1 MQLVLDICQAAGL
14 GAACGISPFFAV
26 LVAGA
31 LARANVGVDFEHTP
45 YAFLE
50 STWFL
55 LAVTAALLMTTL
67 LRGYFKDGVRA
78 DALATVGVAL
88 GVLEGAGTM
97 ADHHH
102 SAIVGGVVAGICA
115 VIGALAT
122 RDLLGRVRTRLDDKA
137 AAALILYAY
146 AASLVAALVAILA
159 PPLSIVVVGL
169 LLWLLIGGRRRSQE
183 KYAGLRSLR
192 K

>member
-14 GAACGISPFFAV
+14 GAACGISPFLPV
-26 LVAGA
+26 LVAGG
-31 LARANVGVDFEHTP
+31 LAKANFGVDFEHTS

-50 STWFL
+50 SSWFL
-55 LAVTAALLMTTL
+55 LAITVAFVVTTL
-67 LRGYFKDGVRA
+67 LRGYVKGTTA

-102 SAIVGGVVAGICA
+102 SAVIGGVIAGLCA
-115 VIGALAT
+115 ILAAVAT
-122 RDLLGRVRTRLDDKA
+122 RDLLIRVRARLDEKA
-137 AAALILYAY
+137 GAALILYAY
-146 AASLVAALVAILA
+146 GASLLVALAAILA
-159 PPLSIVVVGL
+159 PPLSIAVIAFL
-169 LLWLLIGGRRRSQE
+169 IWLLIGGRRRSQE

-192 K
+192 